1 MEKKLLSEELET
13 YNKHKVEL
21 LKESAGKYVL
31 IKGKEIINILDTQND
46 AIRVGIDKFGNT
58 PFLVK
63 KIEEVESKQNFTSNL
78 IRIRH
83 HAIGNY

>member
-1 MEKKLLSEELET
+1 MENKLLAEELET

-21 LKESAGKYVL
+21 LKENAGKYVL
-31 IKGKEIINILDTQND
+31 IKGKQVISVSDTQND

-63 KIEEVESKQNFTSNL
+63 KIEEIESRQNFTSNL
-78 IRIRH
+78 IRVKQ
-83 HAIGNY
+83 HAVGNC